1 MVWTFKVRRKAI
13 RLITDTEL
21 ASRTDVELAVLF
33 HMVSNALAV
42 AKPGS
47 PARRTVIASLQNI
60 SRAQSVRHQQC
71 AVPGF

>member
-1 MVWTFKVRRKAI
+1 MRMISTA
-13 RLITDTEL
+13 EL
-21 ASRTDVELAVLF
+21 TSRTDVELAVLF

-60 SRAQSVRHQQC
+60 SRARSVRHRQC
-71 AVPGF
+71 VVPGF

>member
-1 MVWTFKVRRKAI
+1 M

-21 ASRTDVELAVLF
+21 TSRTDVELAVLF

-60 SRAQSVRHQQC
+60 SRARAVRHKQC
-71 AVPGF
+71 TVPGF